1 MKAITSSQAT
11 ITATK
16 TVTPLSTMNG
26 VPGPASS
33 FFTDAMTAAV
43 HKAAPHAARGKPDTP
58 NARDSI
64 FVNGGKRSLLA
75 VQKGGAG
82 YIGSIAMGV
91 HK

>member
-1 MKAITSSQAT
+1 
-11 ITATK
+11 
-16 TVTPLSTMNG
+16 
-26 VPGPASS
+26 
-33 FFTDAMTAAV
+33 MTAAV